1 MSEQD
6 GPRHRSAA
14 PSTGTD
20 PGYPRP
26 QARRAARRKKATRW
40 QKIRRSVYAL
50 IALAIIGPIVA
61 FMVAYVVIKVP
72 QPSDLKTN
80 QVATVFTQDGKT
92 QLARLVPPEGNRTDV
107 TISDVPTHVRFA
119 VLSAEDRTFYSN
131 PGFSVS
137 GTARA
142 ALNDV
147 TGGDRQGGSTITQQY
162 VKNALTGDDQ
172 TLTRKLKELVT
183 STKLARQTSKDDILA
198 AYLNT
203 IYFGR
208 GSYGIS
214 AAAKTYFGK
223 STKDLTVAEGAVL
236 AASIR
241 SPSALD
247 PTDHPEAAQQ
257 RWTYVLDGMVSQNW
271 LAPNDRA
278 TQVYPKVLPPVDAD
292 VSTGTQGP
300 NGLIVRQVKAELSA
314 SGVSEQQLATEGL
327 QITTTIDPKAQQA
340 AVEGAQKTLASQ
352 PKNLRSAVVS
362 VDPRNGAVRAYYGGD
377 VGTGLDYAQSTSL
390 QPGSS
395 FKVFELAAALKKGIP
410 LSRTYDGSSPQTID
424 GQKISNADGE
434 SCGRCS
440 LATALKMSLNTV
452 FFQLTADIGPQV
464 VADTAHAAGIP
475 LEFPDGTKPLVNKD
489 GSPPNAGIGLGQ
501 YEVRPIDMASAY
513 ATFATNGMQ
522 HDSYFVQK
530 VVTSD
535 GTVLLDRGAPA
546 GKQTIDQAV
555 AKNVT
560 AAMEPIAGYSRSHNL
575 AGGRESAAKT
585 GTSQLGDTE
594 NNRDAWMV
602 GYTPSLSTAVW
613 VGTTDG
619 GAIKSSGGS
628 IIYGSG
634 VPADIWKSAMD
645 GALQGT
651 PEETFPSAPA
661 INGGSSGVPAETTYV
676 APRRTAT
683 YQPAPT
689 ATTRYQ
695 PAPTTTTDEPV
706 LTTTEPPPATT
717 TTEQPAPTTTAEAP
731 TTTNAPRR
739 TTPPRVTRPQTPPP
753 MPCPV
758 PGINLPPGC
767 APR

>member
-1 MSEQD
+1 
-6 GPRHRSAA
+6 
-14 PSTGTD
+14 
-20 PGYPRP
+20 
-26 QARRAARRKKATRW
+26 
-40 QKIRRSVYAL
+40 
-50 IALAIIGPIVA
+50 
-61 FMVAYVVIKVP
+61 
-72 QPSDLKTN
+72 
-80 QVATVFTQDGKT
+80 
-92 QLARLVPPEGNRTDV
+92 
-107 TISDVPTHVRFA
+107 
-119 VLSAEDRTFYSN
+119 
-131 PGFSVS
+131 
-137 GTARA
+137 
-142 ALNDV
+142 
-147 TGGDRQGGSTITQQY
+147 
-162 VKNALTGDDQ
+162 
-172 TLTRKLKELVT
+172 
-183 STKLARQTSKDDILA
+183 
-198 AYLNT
+198 
-203 IYFGR
+203 
-208 GSYGIS
+208 
-214 AAAKTYFGK
+214 
-223 STKDLTVAEGAVL
+223 
-236 AASIR
+236 
-241 SPSALD
+241 
-247 PTDHPEAAQQ
+247 
-257 RWTYVLDGMVSQNW
+257 
-271 LAPNDRA
+271 
-278 TQVYPKVLPPVDAD
+278 
-292 VSTGTQGP
+292 
-300 NGLIVRQVKAELSA
+300 
-314 SGVSEQQLATEGL
+314 
-327 QITTTIDPKAQQA
+327 
-340 AVEGAQKTLASQ
+340 
-352 PKNLRSAVVS
+352 
-362 VDPRNGAVRAYYGGD
+362 
-377 VGTGLDYAQSTSL
+377 
-390 QPGSS
+390 
-395 FKVFELAAALKKGIP
+395 
-410 LSRTYDGSSPQTID
+410 
-424 GQKISNADGE
+424 
-434 SCGRCS
+434 
-440 LATALKMSLNTV
+440 
-452 FFQLTADIGPQV
+452 V

-475 LEFPDGTKPLVNKD
+475 LEFPDGTKTLVNKD

-651 PEETFPSAPA
+651 PEETFPNAPA
-661 INGGSSGVPAETTYV
+661 INGGSGGAPAETTYV

-695 PAPTTTTDEPV
+695 PVPTTTDEPV

-717 TTEQPAPTTTAEAP
+717 TAQPAPTTTAEAP

-767 APR
+767 TPS

>member
-1 MSEQD
+1 
-6 GPRHRSAA
+6 
-14 PSTGTD
+14 
-20 PGYPRP
+20 
-26 QARRAARRKKATRW
+26 
-40 QKIRRSVYAL
+40 
-50 IALAIIGPIVA
+50 
-61 FMVAYVVIKVP
+61 
-72 QPSDLKTN
+72 
-80 QVATVFTQDGKT
+80 
-92 QLARLVPPEGNRTDV
+92 
-107 TISDVPTHVRFA
+107 
-119 VLSAEDRTFYSN
+119 
-131 PGFSVS
+131 
-137 GTARA
+137 
-142 ALNDV
+142 
-147 TGGDRQGGSTITQQY
+147 
-162 VKNALTGDDQ
+162 
-172 TLTRKLKELVT
+172 
-183 STKLARQTSKDDILA
+183 
-198 AYLNT
+198 
-203 IYFGR
+203 
-208 GSYGIS
+208 
-214 AAAKTYFGK
+214 
-223 STKDLTVAEGAVL
+223 
-236 AASIR
+236 
-241 SPSALD
+241 
-247 PTDHPEAAQQ
+247 
-257 RWTYVLDGMVSQNW
+257 
-271 LAPNDRA
+271 
-278 TQVYPKVLPPVDAD
+278 
-292 VSTGTQGP
+292 
-300 NGLIVRQVKAELSA
+300 
-314 SGVSEQQLATEGL
+314 
-327 QITTTIDPKAQQA
+327 
-340 AVEGAQKTLASQ
+340 
-352 PKNLRSAVVS
+352 
-362 VDPRNGAVRAYYGGD
+362 
-377 VGTGLDYAQSTSL
+377 
-390 QPGSS
+390 
-395 FKVFELAAALKKGIP
+395 
-410 LSRTYDGSSPQTID
+410 
-424 GQKISNADGE
+424 
-434 SCGRCS
+434 
-440 LATALKMSLNTV
+440 
-452 FFQLTADIGPQV
+452 V

-475 LEFPDGTKPLVNKD
+475 LEFPDGTKTLVNKD